1 VTRHGGRRA
10 FAGALVSGPW
20 LRAPLLLLRRPVVFL
35 AIVVS
40 TAVLAV
46 ATSSGVLFTSTLGT
60 ASLNAQAAG
69 DCPELSM
76 PSFFAALAAGDTA
89 TENAA
94 GAAAMRRAGLR
105 DPYWVDL
112 AGAQI
117 QSVRITL
124 YARAGALAHVHT
136 LTPNHGQP
144 GAWFPDTFAAALKL
158 HAGDTVS
165 TTDGAAIRVAG
176 IYRSLSSDPFHLS
189 HVPRY
194 WCTWN
199 DLIVQKVNGNI
210 GTPPFLITDRATIDT
225 VITAAKP
232 VYGVTPAVSA
242 NWFAPLP
249 GGASIADAKAGQQR
263 AADAWGSYLTNSSRA
278 FKQEYGSGALL
289 HYRDPKP
296 PKDSPLGKKIAIA
309 DKVRDGLAGSVL
321 PIDIAGAV
329 IALLLVAGAG
339 GFWAAHRQRE
349 IALLSARGVG
359 PFPLAVKA
367 VLETLPAV
375 AVGLAAG
382 VVAAIALVRETGPA
396 DVFTPGTISTA
407 VAAACGAAAA
417 GLVIIASIAALAGR
431 DRSGA
436 GRRSRWRK
444 VPVEV
449 VLIGFAMWAWM
460 RIDSGSGIEF
470 DHAIV
475 DVRPLLL
482 LFPLLGLTGVLLLC
496 ARVLTFAL
504 PRLVVHARRLGSAG
518 FLALRRI
525 GGSRAI
531 AVGLLVGTALPCG
544 LLAYAGTVS
553 TGVHHELIRKYQTN
567 LGAPVVLQLIGV
579 REDNPNLDGHGTAV
593 VRYDNGPTL
602 ADGTQLAVIGVDPRT
617 FDEFAYTT
625 FEQRRQVAQLHAGSG
640 GSTPALLIH
649 AHGIDSPSAVRLGT
663 TTLRLRVIARQDV
676 FPGLRNGTRPML
688 VVDRAALAHVDTDLN
703 RANEAWTTPAQENA
717 IDTVIKRDGYRVLGQ
732 LDPAIRVGNS
742 GLLPVT
748 WIFGYLR
755 ALAILIG
762 AVAVAGLVFA
772 LNARTRRRTV
782 AYVMSRRMGLT
793 QGTHLRSL
801 LTELTAVVGAGWV
814 LGTGLGFAGYAVLTD
829 SLDVDPELPPG
840 AAFDLPAVTL
850 GVTAGV
856 VAVVIVAAA
865 IGTHLAAE
873 RAQPADILRLE

>member
-1 VTRHGGRRA
+1 MS
-10 FAGALVSGPW
+10 ALASGPW

-40 TAVLAV
+40 TAVLGIA
-46 ATSSGVLFTSTLGT
+46 ASSGVLFTSTLGT
-60 ASLNAQAAG
+60 ASLDAQAAD

-76 PSFFAALAAGDTA
+76 PSFFAATKAGNTAA
-89 TENAA
+89 ENAA

-124 YARAGALAHVHT
+124 YARTGALAHVHT

-144 GAWFPDTFAAALKL
+144 GAWLPDTFAAMLKV
-158 HAGDTVS
+158 HAGDTVT
-165 TTDGAAIRVAG
+165 TTDGAAIHVAG

-199 DLIVQKVNGNI
+199 DLIVQKINGNI
-210 GTPPFLITDRATIDT
+210 GTPPFLITDPATIDT
-225 VITAAKP
+225 VIAKAKP
-232 VYGVTPAVSA
+232 VYGFHPAVSA
-242 NWFAPLP
+242 NWFSPLP
-249 GGASIADAKAGQQR
+249 ADASIADAKADQQR
-263 AADAWGSYLTNSSRA
+263 AADAWGAYLSNSTRA
-278 FKQEYGSGALL
+278 LRHVYGRGALL
-289 HYRDPKP
+289 DYRHPKP

-309 DKVRDGLAGSVL
+309 DDVHDGLAGSVL
-321 PIDIAGAV
+321 PIDLAGAV

-359 PFPLAVKA
+359 PFPLAIKA

-375 AVGLAAG
+375 LIGLAAG
-382 VVAAIALVRETGPA
+382 VLSAIALVRGTGPA
-396 DVFTPGTISTA
+396 DVFTPGAIGSATG
-407 VAAACGAAAA
+407 AACGAAAA
-417 GLVIIASIAALAGR
+417 GLVIIAIIGALAGR
-431 DRSGA
+431 ERTIGF
-436 GRRSRWRK
+436 RRSRWRH

-449 VLIGFAMWAWM
+449 ILIAFAIWAWA
-460 RIDSGSGIEF
+460 RIRSGSGIEF

-482 LFPLLGLTGVLLLC
+482 LFPLLGVTGVLLLC
-496 ARVLTFAL
+496 ARALAFAV
-504 PRLVVHARRLGSAG
+504 PRLTSNAERLGSAG

-531 AVGLLVGTALPCG
+531 AIGLLVGTALPCG

-579 REDNPNLDGHGTAV
+579 REDNPKLDGHGTAV

-602 ADGTQLAVIGVDPRT
+602 PGGTQLAVVGVAPDS
-617 FDEFAYTT
+617 FGDFAYSTPD
-625 FEQRRQVAQLHAGSG
+625 QRHQVAQLQGTGA
-640 GSTPALLIH
+640 STPALFIN
-649 AHGIDSPSAVRLGT
+649 ASGIASPSEIRLGAT
-663 TTLRLRVIARQDV
+663 RLHVHVLARRSV
-676 FPGLRNGTRPML
+676 FPGLRNGSRPLL
-688 VVDRAALAHVDTDLN
+688 VVNRAALAHVDPSLN
-703 RANEAWTTPAQENA
+703 RANEVWTTPAQVSA
-717 IDTVIKRDGYRVLGQ
+717 ADTLIKRDGYRVLGR
-732 LDPAIRVGNS
+732 LDPAVRVGNS
-742 GLLPVT
+742 GLLPIT

-755 ALAILIG
+755 ALAVLIG
-762 AVAVAGLVFA
+762 AVAIAGLVFA
-772 LNARTRRRTV
+772 LNARTSRRTV

-801 LTELTAVVGAGWV
+801 LIELTAVVGIGWL
-814 LGTGLGFAGYAVLTD
+814 LGTGLGFAGYAVLTR

-840 AAFDLPAVTL
+840 AAFDLPALTL
-850 GVTAGV
+850 AVTAAV

-865 IGTHLAAE
+865 AGAHLAAE
-873 RAQPADILRLE
+873 RARPADILRLE